1 MQALDDTLLM
11 RVERLVEASRKP
23 LRSTSSTTVVIAA
36 LVERIEAL
44 EAALR
49 EVADAV
55 GAAGETGGNSAASER
70 RSSERLSESI
80 S

>member
-23 LRSTSSTTVVIAA
+23 LRLTSSTTVVIAQ
-36 LVERIEAL
+36 LVERIDAL

-49 EVADAV
+49 EIADAV
-55 GAAGETGGNSAASER
+55 GETSGDYAASEQG
-70 RSSERLSESI
+70 SSERLNGPI